1 MAKPL
6 IIQFDKWTLHR
17 ESGELE
23 RDGARVRLHDLPLQI
38 LDELLSRPGQ
48 LVTREQLIARLWPK
62 TVVDYDTNLNS
73 SVRRLRVALQDNAD
87 APRYI
92 ETLPRKGY
100 RYVGPQPQP
109 VDAAPAATARPRA
122 WAALVVAAIA
132 TVCVGVTT
140 YMLWSGPRAVAP
152 DRQAR
157 LRLAVLPFE
166 NLSPDPA
173 NAFFTDGIH
182 EELLSTIA
190 TRAPHLD
197 VISRTTMRAYRDARS
212 VHDVARELSVTH
224 VLAGSVRREGQSV
237 RLTLQLID
245 ARSDIHLWSRNFDR
259 RLVETLA
266 LQSEVA
272 EDVAS
277 QLAVKLAGRIGE
289 LPTSM
294 NPQAY
299 DLYLKSRQSM
309 RVVAAARSA
318 QELNEAE
325 EPLSRAI
332 ELDPRF
338 GAAFLERARVRLSR
352 FTSSQDT
359 SETNLRAL
367 SDDLS
372 AARRLMG
379 DAPPLLVTEAQYAAL
394 VDFNSAKALTLLNA
408 ARALNPNSSEVAQ
421 VLGRQL
427 SSVGKPREALAQYER
442 AADLDPANPAVF
454 ADWAATLKMAR
465 MPEESLRV
473 SRDFDARYPGRT
485 TYGWR
490 LFGFTGELHRAAREL
505 TGTQN
510 EEARL
515 AAEFDLLRFSNRI
528 AELAELIERSGLSTI
543 PQASFG
549 GFAVPAIGRKPVAE
563 LHGWAKLLE
572 NDTAAAARDGRVI
585 LNFVAQQPVTKW
597 NAWYLRMLTAEG
609 ELFSGNRAKAA
620 EHARV
625 ALDMAPRNVHVGV
638 QRYAPALAARILAWA
653 GAEDEAVGLLVRMSS
668 NFPTI
673 GPAEILRDPLYT
685 IPLGRNPRFGSL
697 ARRLNVE
704 LAANQQFRDQAHLA
718 SIGVS
723 ASHPAPHSSPID

>member
-1 MAKPL
+1 MANPP
-6 IIQFDKWTLHR
+6 IIRFDEWTLYR

-23 RDGARVRLHDLPLQI
+23 RDGVRVRLHDLPFQI

-48 LVTREQLIARLWPK
+48 VVTREQLIARLWPK
-62 TVVDYDTNLNS
+62 TVVDYDANLNS
-73 SVRRLRVALQDNAD
+73 SVRRLRAALQDDAD
-87 APRYI
+87 APRFI

-100 RYVGPQPQP
+100 RYAGAPPRP
-109 VDAAPAATARPRA
+109 VQVAPAATRQRRVWP
-122 WAALVVAAIA
+122 ALVGAAIA
-132 TVCVGVTT
+132 AVSVGFTT
-140 YMLWSGPRAVAP
+140 YLLWSDPGSAAVNP
-152 DRQAR
+152 QAR

-166 NLSPDPA
+166 NLSPDPS
-173 NAFFTDGIH
+173 NAFFTEGMH
-182 EELLSTIA
+182 EEILSTIA

-197 VISRTTMRAYRDARS
+197 VISRTTMRAYRDARA
-212 VHDVARELSVTH
+212 VQDVAKELSVTH
-224 VLAGSVRREGQSV
+224 VLEGSVRREGQSV

-272 EDVAS
+272 EDVAA
-277 QLAVKLAGRIGE
+277 QLAVKLSGRISE
-289 LPTSM
+289 LPPSVK
-294 NPQAY
+294 PPAY
-299 DLYLKSRQSM
+299 DLYLKSRLSM

-318 QELNEAE
+318 RELHDAE

-332 ELDPRF
+332 ELDPQF
-338 GAAFLERARVRLSR
+338 GAAYLERARVRLSR

-372 AARRLMG
+372 AARKLMG

-394 VDFNSAKALTLLNA
+394 VDFDSAKALTLLNTA
-408 ARALNPNSSEVAQ
+408 HALNPNSSEVAQ

-427 SSVGKPREALAQYER
+427 SSIGKPREALAYYER
-442 AADLDPANPAVF
+442 AAELDPANPSVF

-490 LFGFTGELHRAAREL
+490 LFGFTGELDRAAREL
-505 TGTQN
+505 ANIQN

-515 AAEFDLLRFSNRI
+515 AARFDLLRYSNRI
-528 AELAELIERSGLSTI
+528 AELDELIERSGLNTI

-549 GFAVPAIGRKPVAE
+549 GFAIPAIGRKPVAE

-572 NDTAAAARDGRVI
+572 NDAAAAARDGHVLLEFAAR
-585 LNFVAQQPVTKW
+585 QPVTKW

-620 EHARV
+620 QHARA
-625 ALDMAPRNVHVGV
+625 ALDMAPRNVHVGI

-653 GAEDEAVGLLVRMSS
+653 GAEDEAVSLLERVSS
-668 NFPTI
+668 GFPTI

-685 IPLGRNPRFGSL
+685 IPLARNARFGLL
-697 ARRLNVE
+697 ARRLHAE
-704 LAANQQFRDQAHLA
+704 LAVNQKLRDQAYLA
-718 SIGVS
+718 SRGL
-723 ASHPAPHSSPID
+723 

>member
-1 MAKPL
+1 MANPP
-6 IIQFDKWTLHR
+6 IIRFDEWTLYR

-23 RDGARVRLHDLPLQI
+23 RDGARIRLHDLPLQI

-48 LVTREQLIARLWPK
+48 VVTREQLIARLWPK
-62 TVVDYDTNLNS
+62 TVVDYDANLNS
-73 SVRRLRVALQDNAD
+73 SVRRLRAALQDDAD

-100 RYVGPQPQP
+100 RYVGAPPQP
-109 VDAAPAATARPRA
+109 VDVAPAATGQRRIWPV
-122 WAALVVAAIA
+122 LVVATIA
-132 TVCVGVTT
+132 AVTIGFTT
-140 YMLWSGPRAVAP
+140 YMRWSDPTAAAAHH
-152 DRQAR
+152 QAR

-166 NLSPDPA
+166 NLSPDPS
-173 NAFFTDGIH
+173 NAFFTEGMH
-182 EELLSTIA
+182 EEILSTIA

-212 VHDVARELSVTH
+212 VQDVAKELSVTH
-224 VLAGSVRREGQSV
+224 VLEGSVRREGQGV

-245 ARSDIHLWSRNFDR
+245 ARSDVHLWSRNFDR

-277 QLAVKLAGRIGE
+277 QLAVKLSGKISE

-309 RVVAAARSA
+309 AVVAAARSA
-318 QELNEAE
+318 RELNDAE

-338 GAAFLERARVRLSR
+338 GAAYLERARIRLSR

-367 SDDLS
+367 GDDLS
-372 AARRLMG
+372 AARKLMG

-394 VDFNSAKALTLLNA
+394 VDFDSARALTLLNT
-408 ARALNPNSSEVAQ
+408 ARALNPNSSEVALT
-421 VLGRQL
+421 LGRQL
-427 SSVGKPREALAQYER
+427 SSIGKPREALASFER
-442 AADLDPANPAVF
+442 AAELDPANPTVF

-490 LFGFTGELHRAAREL
+490 LFGFTGELDRAAREL
-505 TGTQN
+505 ADTQN

-515 AAEFDLLRFSNRI
+515 AAQFDLLRYSSRI
-528 AELAELIERSGLSTI
+528 AELDELIERSGLSTI

-549 GFAVPAIGRKPVAE
+549 GFAIPAIGRKPVAE

-572 NDTAAAARDGRVI
+572 NDGAAAARDGHVM
-585 LNFVAQQPVTKW
+585 LEFVARQPVTKW
-597 NAWYLRMLTAEG
+597 NAWYLRMLIAEG
-609 ELFSGNRAKAA
+609 ELFSGNSAKAA
-620 EHARV
+620 QHARA
-625 ALDMAPRNVHVGV
+625 ALDMAPRNVHVGI

-653 GAEDEAVGLLVRMSS
+653 GAEDEAVSLLERVSS
-668 NFPTI
+668 GYPAI

-685 IPLGRNPRFGSL
+685 MPLAGNARFGLL
-697 ARRLNVE
+697 ARRLHREV
-704 LAANQQFRDQAHLA
+704 AVNQKWRDQTYLA
-718 SIGVS
+718 LRGL
-723 ASHPAPHSSPID
+723 